1 VAVLAS
7 SAQRKSDRRPP
18 RGRSAAVRRAVLVVL
33 VLAAL
38 AILTISFRSPT
49 SGVLHDAQSYGASA
63 LRPFQVAATRVARP
77 FHDAYNYVSSLTGAK
92 SENKKL
98 RRELRYYHAL
108 ALANYAAAQENA
120 NLKRLLEYEQGPT
133 YPKGYRTVNASVISF
148 PSGPFDQQITI
159 SAGSSKGLRVN
170 TPILSADGLVGR
182 VTNVGRSTAT
192 IALLTDPASVVA
204 ARDLR
209 TKVFGLIK
217 HGQGNTLILD
227 QVAKEQK
234 VTKGDI
240 IVTQGTRDRRYPSL
254 YPYGIPI
261 GQVIQVGTSDIAS
274 YLTVQVA
281 PFARLT
287 GIDAVA
293 ALIPTKAS
301 KLP

>member
-1 VAVLAS
+1 M
-7 SAQRKSDRRPP
+7 
-18 RGRSAAVRRAVLVVL
+18 L
-33 VLAAL
+33 VLGAL
-38 AILTISFRSPT
+38 ALLTISFRSPT
-49 SGVLHDAQSYGASA
+49 SGALHDAQSYGATA

-77 FHDAYNYVSSLTGAK
+77 FHDAYNYVSSLTSAK

-98 RRELRYYHAL
+98 KKELRYYHAL
-108 ALANYAAAQENA
+108 ALQNYAAAQENA
-120 NLKRLLEYEQGPT
+120 SLKRLLDYEQGPT
-133 YPKGYRTVNASVISF
+133 YPKGYRTVNASVVSF

-159 SAGSSKGLRVN
+159 SAGSTKGLRVN

-182 VTNVGRSTAT
+182 VTNVGRVTAT
-192 IALLTDPASVVA
+192 VALLTDPTSVVA

-227 QVAKEQK
+227 QVAKEQT
-234 VTKGDI
+234 VNKGDI

-281 PFARLT
+281 PFSKLT

-293 ALIPTKAS
+293 ALIPIKAS
-301 KLP
+301 KAP